1 MIYLFDNRLLLEA
14 FIQGPSASPDPGELL
29 EGLRERRLF
38 ALSSSQLQAC
48 RCALAREQP
57 GRLEAYLALERR
69 VRIVKTPAYLDFDH
83 PLAREDLAAYLLALS
98 AESAGGRVLT
108 RDPGFL
114 NRSETALHP
123 DDLPAHLAQAERGEV
138 PFLDLQ
144 ALTARRLP
152 AIEQALDR
160 TLAGGWFILG
170 SEVRAFEAEF
180 AAYCGTKHCIGVAN
194 GLDALTLILE
204 AYRVLGRLRPGDQV
218 IVPAN
223 TYIATILAVSR
234 AGLEPVLVEPDIRT
248 YNIDPERIEE
258 KIGSRTRAI
267 LPVHLYGRLAPMD
280 AILDL
285 ARRRD
290 LLVIEDAAQAHG
302 AVARGRRAGSLGNA
316 AGFSFYPGKNLGALG
331 DGGAVTTDDDDLAE
345 TIAVLRNYGSE
356 RKYHNRLKGVNSRLD
371 EVQAAI
377 LRVKLRTLEADN
389 ARRRE
394 IARYYLEHIDNDQI
408 ILPEAAADGAHVWH
422 LFVIRAAE
430 RDRLREFLAGRGIQA
445 LIHYPVAPHRQ
456 PAYAEWNTRAYPLT
470 ERIHREVLSLP
481 MGPHLAPAQW
491 RRVAQ
496 GVSDYR
502 PNRGIRAA
510 TERRD

>member
-14 FIQGPSASPDPGELL
+14 FIGGSAASPDPGELL
-29 EGLRERRLF
+29 ESLRERRLF

-48 RCALAREQP
+48 RCGLARERP
-57 GRLEAYLALERR
+57 ERLDAYLALERQ
-69 VRIVKTPAYLDFDH
+69 VRMVKTPAYLDFDH
-83 PLAREDLAAYLLALS
+83 PLARADLAAYLLALS

-108 RDPGFL
+108 RDPEFL
-114 NRSETALHP
+114 SRSETALHP
-123 DDLPAHLAQAERGEV
+123 DQLPAHLAQAECAQV

-144 ALTARRLP
+144 ALTARHLP
-152 AIEQALDR
+152 AIERALDR

-180 AAYCGTKHCIGVAN
+180 AAYCGTRHCIGVAN
-194 GLDALTLILE
+194 GLDALTLIFE
-204 AYRVLGRLRPGDQV
+204 AYKVLGRLRPGDQV
-218 IVPAN
+218 VVPAN
-223 TYIATILAVSR
+223 TYIATMLAVTR
-234 AGLEPVLVEPDIRT
+234 AGLEPVLVEPDLHT

-258 KIGSRTRAI
+258 KIGARTRAI
-267 LPVHLYGRLAPMD
+267 LPVHLYGRLAPMS

-302 AVARGRRAGSLGNA
+302 AMDRGRRAGSFGNA

-331 DGGAVTTDDDDLAE
+331 DAGAVTTDDDDLAE

-356 RKYHNRLKGVNSRLD
+356 RKYHNRLKGLNSRLD
-371 EVQAAI
+371 ELQAAV

-394 IARYYLEHIDNDQI
+394 IARYYLEHIDNDPI
-408 ILPEAAADGAHVWH
+408 ILPEAAADASHVWH

-430 RDRLREFLAGRGIQA
+430 RDRLQEFLAHRGIQA

-456 PAYAEWNTRAYPLT
+456 PAYGEWNAHAYPLT

-481 MGPHLAPAQW
+481 MGPHLMAEQW

-496 GVSDYR
+496 AVAAFR
-502 PNRGIRAA
+502 PNPARGR
-510 TERRD
+510 